1 MTKEDYKSFEKDKIQ
16 SLQQKVDKLEEKI
29 QFLKNELLLNKEIKK
44 DINLISKKNST
55 ATPVP
60 KFEKPDMTRY
70 LSGRAEA
77 LEKYAKKLNES
88 K

>member
-16 SLQQKVDKLEEKI
+16 QLQQKIDTLEEKI
-29 QFLKNELLLNKEIKK
+29 KFLNNELLLNKEIKK
-44 DINLISKKNST
+44 DIGLISKKNST
-55 ATPVP
+55 STPVP
-60 KFEKPDMTRY
+60 KFEKPNINRY
-70 LSGRAEA
+70 LKGRAEA